1 MAATKLT
8 KRIVDAHTCPPSQ
21 ARAVLFDSEV
31 PGFLVEA
38 LRTGK
43 KVYRFQ
49 WKRHGQ
55 QGRETIGEHGPF
67 TVEKARGKALQL
79 RAALSNGVN
88 PAERRQLAA
97 KERARAMTVAELVEK
112 WLAEGSAAAPKKRA
126 SSWEADARKLR
137 LHIVPLLG
145 AKQARALT
153 RQDIEKAQ
161 QDIKEGKT
169 KRDLKTKLRGRS
181 IVRGG
186 EGIARSAIMSLS
198 ACYSWAI
205 SHDLAQENPVLK
217 VKKSQPRKME
227 RFLSEAEAARLFDT
241 VSELEAAGELAD
253 GCGDII
259 RLLLLTGARKSEIQ
273 ALEWREVNLEQ
284 GLIALPRER
293 SKTGERVIILS
304 PSALQILK
312 QRRDAAE
319 TRSKITGAL
328 RNWVFPSPYTGR
340 PFEGMQRAWQRVRAR
355 ANLDDVRLHDL
366 RHSFASFAAA
376 RGASL
381 IHIGKALGHS
391 QSQTTERY
399 AHLTNDP
406 LRRMVAEVERS
417 IQSGTQEIKFT
428 ELK

>member
-79 RAALSNGVN
+79 RAALSSGIN
-88 PAERRQLAA
+88 PAERRQIAA
-97 KERARAMTVAELVEK
+97 KERARAMTVAELIEK
-112 WLAEGSAAAPKKRA
+112 WLAEGAAAAPTKRA

-145 AKQARALT
+145 AKQVRTLS

-161 QDIKEGKT
+161 QDIKDGKT
-169 KRDLKTKLRGRS
+169 KRDLKTKSRGRS

-205 SHDLAQENPVLK
+205 NHDLADANPVMK
-217 VKKSQPRKME
+217 IKKSQPRKME
-227 RFLSEAEAARLFDT
+227 RFLSEVEAARLLDT
-241 VSELEAAGELAD
+241 ISVLEAAGALAD
-253 GCGDII
+253 GYGDII

-273 ALEWREVNLEQ
+273 ALEWREVNLDH
-284 GLIALPRER
+284 GVIALPRER

-304 PSALQILK
+304 PPALEILQ
-312 QRRDAAE
+312 QRKSFSEA
-319 TRSKITGAL
+319 RSKLTG
-328 RNWVFPSPYTGR
+328 NPPHWVFPSPYTDR
-340 PFEGMQRAWQRVRAR
+340 PYEGMQRAWQRVRAQ
-355 ANLDDVRLHDL
+355 ANLQDVRLHDL
-366 RHSFASFAAA
+366 RHSFASFAASK
-376 RGASL
+376 GASL
-381 IHIGKALGHS
+381 IQIGKALGHS

-399 AHLTNDP
+399 AHLTSDP
-406 LRRMVAEVERS
+406 IRRLAADVAMS
-417 IQSGTQEIKFT
+417 ITGTVQSR
-428 ELK
+428 